1 MKRKWLFFFNSI
13 LISLFFNINVSFS
26 DEAFVYPANGQP
38 PQQITQDKLECQ
50 EWAKQ
55 QTGFDPMT
63 GNQTAN
69 PNTGQTSGGAVKGA
83 ARGALVGVAVGA
95 IAGNAGKGAAIG
107 AASGGLIGGMR
118 QRDQVQRQQQAY
130 QQQANE
136 NAQLR
141 SNYNR
146 AYKTC
151 LSGRGY
157 TVN

>member
-1 MKRKWLFFFNSI
+1 MKRKGLLLFNSI
-13 LISLFFNINVSFS
+13 LVSLFFNVNVSLS
-26 DEAFVYPANGQP
+26 NEAFVYPAKGQT
-38 PQQITQDKLECQ
+38 QQQTAQDKFECQ

-63 GNQTAN
+63 GNKTAS

-95 IAGNAGKGAAIG
+95 IAGDAGKGAAIG

-118 QRDQVQRQQQAY
+118 RRDQVQRQQQAY

-136 NAQLR
+136 NARLH

-157 TVN
+157 TVD